1 MNSTQTVDLHD
12 VDAYFKSRNLVD
24 DKHRPYCL
32 RWLQRYLSGPWET
45 LQGTS
50 LSSAYFA
57 EKNLSQWFNSASIGC
72 QSMILMVS
80 GDVFLTH
87 CKATGCCLT

>member
-50 LSSAYFA
+50 LSTAS
-57 EKNLSQWFNSASIGC
+57 SQKKICHSGLRIALASD
-72 QSMILMVS
+72 VS
-80 GDVFLTH
+80 Q
-87 CKATGCCLT
+87 